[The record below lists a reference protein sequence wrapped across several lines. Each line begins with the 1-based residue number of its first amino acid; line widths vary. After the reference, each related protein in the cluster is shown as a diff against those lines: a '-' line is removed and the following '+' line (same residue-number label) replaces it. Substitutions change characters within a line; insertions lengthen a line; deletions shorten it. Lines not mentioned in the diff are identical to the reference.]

1 MSSKVKVSGS
11 SASSAFVVDNGAHF
25 AAYLWLYVTLEVFLY
40 VSVNLLIEPV
50 AMEANTKPC
59 DVTIAVQHLHRRLAI
74 LARLKADAG
83 VKVGV
88 NGGVA

>member
-1 MSSKVKVSGS
+1 MS
-11 SASSAFVVDNGAHF
+11 
-25 AAYLWLYVTLEVFLY
+25 LY